1 MVHILIILQIP
12 KHHLIVLNCSLIT
25 PYLHFQ
31 FPRISSRFNLN
42 ALIPQDLIWF
52 DYFRFNIHL
61 KVSCFNF
68 FIYYDVNIKFKNILF
83 NFYKVIILK
92 LNIIYNFYNVLILKL
107 VSYLLIFLH
116 IIINTIIIKCWC

>member
-1 MVHILIILQIP
+1 MVHILIILQIA
-12 KHHLIVLNCSLIT
+12 KQHWLVLNCSLMA

-31 FPRISSRFNLN
+31 FPINSSKFDLN
-42 ALIPQDLIWF
+42 ASIPQNLIWF
-52 DYFRFNIHL
+52 DYCRFNIYL

-107 VSYLLIFLH
+107 VSYLLTF
-116 IIINTIIIKCWC
+116 